1 MIMANNSKNKNEEN
15 ETIQSFKM
23 YPSSNDGET
32 KTIDGE
38 KCIESFRMY
47 KAKDGETDFNND

>member
-1 MIMANNSKNKNEEN
+1 MANNSKNKNEEN